1 MMGIRRRER
10 APLNRGGGSAR
21 RHLQLRRGRP
31 EVLVTVQRTPIQ
43 LGNRRW

>member
-10 APLNRGGGSAR
+10 AP
-21 RHLQLRRGRP
+21 RRGRP
-31 EVLVTVQRTPIQ
+31 EALVTVQRTPIQ